1 MTQYRILKPGE
12 IAVPGDE
19 CKHRGHWWRVNN
31 EFTILNKH
39 LPIRRPASPE
49 EIVAE
54 HRYDLSV
61 IAGKLSR
68 LDKKAEQLQSRLQ
81 EISCLIALG

>member
-19 CKHRGHWWRVNN
+19 YKHMGHWWLVSA
-31 EFTILNKH
+31 EFTIQKKH
-39 LPIRRPASPE
+39 LPIRRAVSPE
-49 EIVAE
+49 EIIAE

-61 IAGKLSR
+61 IAAKLSR
-68 LDKKAEQLQSRLQ
+68 LDKKAEQLQSRLK
-81 EISCLIALG
+81 EISCLITLG